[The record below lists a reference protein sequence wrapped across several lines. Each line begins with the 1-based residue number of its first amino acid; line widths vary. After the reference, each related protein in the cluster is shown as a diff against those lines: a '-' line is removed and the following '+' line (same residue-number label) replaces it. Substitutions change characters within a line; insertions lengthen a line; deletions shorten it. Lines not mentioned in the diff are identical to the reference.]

1 MIGGINFEDPAK
13 PGGTFVVRFPV
24 GAKMDKT
31 IFLGKFSTGC
41 TFLLQPTRRLHRRL
55 RFQTV
60 SCCARCHVL
69 PGGRLSR
76 WVIVDELKALP
87 R

>member
-41 TFLLQPTRRLHRRL
+41 TSQPNPAHLTWRDSACL
-55 RFQTV
+55 T
-60 SCCARCHVL
+60 
-69 PGGRLSR
+69 
-76 WVIVDELKALP
+76 
-87 R
+87 